1 MDRIN
6 IKCPIEGQESDLQFD
21 KKAMP
26 GEAGPCF
33 MISADGCFKG
43 YISRQKNGSYQPIG
57 PPLLYRGRAEGDRGT
72 IRKASTLVFR
82 TFHLVLSN
90 GIK

>member
-6 IKCPIEGQESDLQFD
+6 IKCPIAGEESELQLD

-33 MISADGCFKG
+33 MITAGGCFKG
-43 YISRQKNGSYQPIG
+43 YISRQKNGNYQPIG
-57 PPLLYRGRAEGDRGT
+57 TPYYTADDLQVIGE
-72 IRKASTLVFR
+72 
-82 TFHLVLSN
+82 HLRMQVR
-90 GIK
+90 

>member
-6 IKCPIEGQESDLQFD
+6 IICPIEGQESELQLD

-33 MISADGCFKG
+33 MITAGGCFKG
-43 YISRQKNGSYQPIG
+43 YIARQKNGSYQPIG
-57 PPLLYRGRAEGDRGT
+57 VPYYTDEDLRTIGDQLKKRAQ
-72 IRKASTLVFR
+72 
-82 TFHLVLSN
+82 
-90 GIK
+90 

>member
-6 IKCPIEGQESDLQFD
+6 IKCLIGSMETELQLD

-33 MISADGCFKG
+33 MISENGCFKG
-43 YISRQKNGSYQPIG
+43 YISQRKNGVFQPLGTPYYNAEDLQVIG
-57 PPLLYRGRAEGDRGT
+57 ENL
-72 IRKASTLVFR
+72 
-82 TFHLVLSN
+82 
-90 GIK
+90 IKRLTA

>member
-6 IKCPIEGQESDLQFD
+6 FKCPIAGQELDLQLD

-33 MISADGCFKG
+33 MITAGGCFKG
-43 YISRQKNGSYQPIG
+43 YIARQRNGSYQPIG
-57 PPLLYRGRAEGDRGT
+57 TPYYTAQDLLVIGEELRKQ
-72 IRKASTLVFR
+72 IR
-82 TFHLVLSN
+82 
-90 GIK
+90 

>member
-6 IKCPIEGQESDLQFD
+6 ITCSIEGQELDLQLD

-33 MISADGCFKG
+33 MISAGGCFKG

-57 PPLLYRGRAEGDRGT
+57 VPYYTAQDLQVIGEHL
-72 IRKASTLVFR
+72 RKQVR
-82 TFHLVLSN
+82 
-90 GIK
+90 

>member
-6 IKCPIEGQESDLQFD
+6 IKCPIEGQESNLQLD

-33 MISADGCFKG
+33 MITASGCFKG
-43 YISRQKNGSYQPIG
+43 YIARQKNGSYQPIG
-57 PPLLYRGRAEGDRGT
+57 IPYYTPQDLLAISEQL
-72 IRKASTLVFR
+72 RKQA
-82 TFHLVLSN
+82 
-90 GIK
+90 G

>member
-6 IKCPIEGQESDLQFD
+6 LKCLIAGQEVDLQLD

-33 MISADGCFKG
+33 MITDNGCFKG
-43 YISRQKNGSYQPIG
+43 YIARQKNGVYRPLGGLYYAEEDLDLIG
-57 PPLLYRGRAEGDRGT
+57 RQLNQQR
-72 IRKASTLVFR
+72 SF
-82 TFHLVLSN
+82 
-90 GIK
+90 

>member
-6 IKCPIEGQESDLQFD
+6 IKCHVSGQETELQFD

-33 MISADGCFKG
+33 MITADGCFKG
-43 YISRQKNGSYQPIG
+43 YIARQKNGIYQSIG
-57 PPLLYRGRAEGDRGT
+57 AAYYTSQELKMISEQLQKQAR
-72 IRKASTLVFR
+72 
-82 TFHLVLSN
+82 N
-90 GIK
+90 

>member
-6 IKCPIEGQESDLQFD
+6 IKCPIDGQESDLQLD

-33 MISADGCFKG
+33 MITAGGCFKG

-57 PPLLYRGRAEGDRGT
+57 TPYYTAQDLQVIGE
-72 IRKASTLVFR
+72 
-82 TFHLVLSN
+82 HLRNRLH
-90 GIK
+90 